1 MTYAS
6 GGLIEDIDY
15 NGFSST
21 NSPNINATYG
31 QGTGDAGYGQTAVS
45 TVSDGQTITAPQWAT
60 LLNAV
65 NATRKHQAGVS
76 HSNLTVPVTGDVITY
91 LSALSGNISTAY
103 TNRLTFA
110 TQGATPTRTTDST
123 NPTAGA
129 TTILNYFRD
138 INIPWDSS
146 DQARYFFNSGGRLN
160 LVFSATDNA
169 STTRSQAARDVIN
182 SIGGINNIGPTTNG
196 GRTGTGNNLTTSNT
210 SFGYYNLVFNSP
222 TNIIVVYSSAAAYSN
237 IHAYVQ
243 FFAGNSDTTR
253 GSKGNI
259 FVIRCGVY
267 APADDAYG
275 GAINLTF
282 NVRCD
287 LVLPETTFLSNS
299 WGGSTITFD
308 SA

>member
-31 QGTGDAGYGQTAVS
+31 QGTGDAGYGQTAVG
-45 TVSDGQTITAPQWAT
+45 TVSDNTLVTAPQWAT
-60 LLNAV
+60 LINAV
-65 NATRKHQAGVS
+65 NATRKHQSGAS
-76 HSNLTVPVTGDVITY
+76 YTNITVPVTGDLIQWIST
-91 LSALSGNISTAY
+91 LNTNISTAY
-103 TNRLTFA
+103 SSRLSFA
-110 TQGATPTRTTDST
+110 SQGSTPTRTTDTT

-129 TTILNYFRD
+129 TSILSYFRD
-138 INIPWDSS
+138 INIPWGSS

-169 STTRSQAARDVIN
+169 STARSQAARDVIN

-196 GRTGTGNNLTTSNT
+196 GRTGSGNNLTTSNT
-210 SFGYYNLVFNSP
+210 SVGYYNLVFNTP
-222 TNIIVVYSSAAAYSN
+222 TNVIIVYSTAAAYTN

-243 FFAGNSDTTR
+243 FFAGSSDTTR

-267 APADDAYG
+267 APADDSLG
-275 GAINLTF
+275 GSINLNF
-282 NVRCD
+282 SVRCD
-287 LVLPETTFLSNS
+287 LVLPETTFLANS